1 MDIIYKISIWK
12 LVSGILLSW
21 NSNMRYTRT
30 SWPCSLLLD
39 HESFLSK
46 CHIFYTMVWT
56 DERTK
61 KSQLFCQKCEWRKP
75 IIHGRFNFKNTV
87 QKPTFIR
94 IFASTFMNTR
104 SSSQRPSICRAP
116 LPSKTSTIWRW
127 ISISSYVNFIDKWRD
142 QVSA

>member
-1 MDIIYKISIWK
+1 MAIIYKFSIWK
-12 LVSGILLSW
+12 LVNGILLSW
-21 NSNMRYTRT
+21 NSNMRCTRT

-39 HESFLSK
+39 HESSLSK
-46 CHIFYTMVWT
+46 CNIFYTMGWT
-56 DERTK
+56 DESTK

-75 IIHGRFNFKNTV
+75 IIHSRFKNTV

-104 SSSQRPSICRAP
+104 SSSQWPSICRAP

-127 ISISSYVNFIDKWRD
+127 ISISWYINSVDKWRD